1 MRDLGTIVYKRACI
15 PPGYPSVRKIALL
28 VFLLQ
33 VGHPL
38 HVTVL
43 QHHPS
48 LMMLLSLYPFETF
61 AWILSLRGGSL
72 SSTKEA
78 QHA

>member
-15 PPGYPSVRKIALL
+15 PLRCSSVRKIALL
-28 VFLLQ
+28 ISLLQ

-48 LMMLLSLYPFETF
+48 MMMLLSLYPFETF

-72 SSTKEA
+72 SSMKEA
-78 QHA
+78 HHA